1 MVCRIS
7 WFVKLAGLGIEK
19 IVHRWFVIWW
29 FVKKMVCDRARVPF
43 ACVWTSQK
51 SNNCDESYLYRKVL
65 KLDSMLR
72 WINVTIKYLLSAQSK
87 FNLMISKHRLS
98 FSHLTEFCI
107 DVKREFWNVENILS
121 ASTEPTN
128 PPVKLDKVSKEWQMI
143 SFFDNNKT

>member
-1 MVCRIS
+1 MSHSSSCN
-7 WFVKLAGLGIEK
+7 KLIYLMWYLPSFLVNNNMHGLAK
-19 IVHRWFVIWW
+19 N
-29 FVKKMVCDRARVPF
+29 KSF

-72 WINVTIKYLLSAQSK
+72 WINVTIKYLLSAKSK

-107 DVKREFWNVENILS
+107 DVKREFWIVENILS